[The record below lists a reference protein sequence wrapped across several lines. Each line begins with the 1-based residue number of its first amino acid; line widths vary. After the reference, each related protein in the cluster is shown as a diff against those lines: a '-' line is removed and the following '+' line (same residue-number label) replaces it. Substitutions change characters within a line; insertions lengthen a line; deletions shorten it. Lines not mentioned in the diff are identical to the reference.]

1 MIPGPDDEI
10 NLLLLDVG
18 FFAPEAKLVAA
29 LEQLITPHY
38 ASVVS
43 LGRPVVKASEGVEV
57 LAVSLARSTMEGS
70 THTGQC
76 VTLCYLCVT
85 AGASRGIHVS
95 GFGTLL

>member
-10 NLLLLDVG
+10 NLLLQDIG
-18 FFAPEAKLVAA
+18 FFAPEAKLVPT
-29 LEQLITPHY
+29 LEQLITPHD

-43 LGRPVVKASEGVEV
+43 VGRSIVKTGEGVEV

-76 VTLCYLCVT
+76 VTLCYL
-85 AGASRGIHVS
+85 
-95 GFGTLL
+95 